1 MGPLKGRNPASG
13 FDSCRKELLQRS
25 GFGNS
30 INMVFEAVDIDDF
43 GWCHVQVCVT
53 FSIFLM
59 DLLVSRNY
67 RKEISG
73 FILMG
78 DFSIERKKSS
88 FYYEWNYKYIVYRK
102 GSSVDVGNTDNLDGT
117 CLLIWNVTSEVE
129 NLLELTPVSLSL
141 LVRHCYE
148 VGAGSIGDGLGQ
160 ANYPATKPIK
170 ASEHENVST
179 INLGN
184 IEVNDQ
190 TVLLP
195 SIACNISRQDLTAAG
210 APLSVCCSVQ

>member
-73 FILMG
+73 FILM
-78 DFSIERKKSS
+78 D
-88 FYYEWNYKYIVYRK
+88 
-102 GSSVDVGNTDNLDGT
+102 
-117 CLLIWNVTSEVE
+117 LLFIMNGITNILFIAKVAR
-129 NLLELTPVSLSL
+129 LMLE
-141 LVRHCYE
+141 
-148 VGAGSIGDGLGQ
+148 IQ
-160 ANYPATKPIK
+160 
-170 ASEHENVST
+170 
-179 INLGN
+179 
-184 IEVNDQ
+184 
-190 TVLLP
+190 
-195 SIACNISRQDLTAAG
+195 ISDLTAAG

>member
-73 FILMG
+73 FILMDLLFIMNG
-78 DFSIERKKSS
+78 ITNILFIAKVARLMLEIQISITLQRSQSK
-88 FYYEWNYKYIVYRK
+88 
-102 GSSVDVGNTDNLDGT
+102 
-117 CLLIWNVTSEVE
+117 
-129 NLLELTPVSLSL
+129 PVSMRMSL
-141 LVRHCYE
+141 Q
-148 VGAGSIGDGLGQ
+148 SIW
-160 ANYPATKPIK
+160 
-170 ASEHENVST
+170 E
-179 INLGN
+179 
-184 IEVNDQ
+184 
-190 TVLLP
+190 
-195 SIACNISRQDLTAAG
+195 ISKSMDLTAAG